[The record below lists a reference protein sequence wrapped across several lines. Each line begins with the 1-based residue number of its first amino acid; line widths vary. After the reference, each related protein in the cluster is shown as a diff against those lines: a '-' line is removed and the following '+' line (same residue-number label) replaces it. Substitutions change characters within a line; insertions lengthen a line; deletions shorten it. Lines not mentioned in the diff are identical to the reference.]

1 MREKKEF
8 QAYESRALKK
18 VPGTTDL
25 RPLCMSCTPMMTLN
39 RAHQEAKWE
48 TQMRVLPSHKKC
60 YKCCSFIYSSDVPLT
75 SPLACEILTKNI
87 Y

>member
-39 RAHQEAKWE
+39 RAHQEAW
-48 TQMRVLPSHKKC
+48 
-60 YKCCSFIYSSDVPLT
+60 
-75 SPLACEILTKNI
+75 N
-87 Y
+87 